1 MGLPSNPT
9 RSQAA
14 KPILKVVYLFA
25 GKRRHSDV
33 AAFLKKAETEGGV
46 QVELHEFDI
55 ERSPQHDLTDNALWD
70 KIFDTLKE
78 GELGFDCITTLQH
91 VQQSAFSESTSPWP
105 KAAENEDV
113 ASRFSLAECGTQ
125 VEGRRGKHFC
135 GQVHSCLSTCVRSW
149 WLFSARTS

>member
-1 MGLPSNPT
+1 M
-9 RSQAA
+9 
-14 KPILKVVYLFA
+14 
-25 GKRRHSDV
+25 
-33 AAFLKKAETEGGV
+33 
-46 QVELHEFDI
+46 HEFDI

-78 GELGFDCITTLQH
+78 GNWVLIVSPPCNT
-91 VQQSAFSESTSPWP
+91 FSRARFQNRRHPWP

-135 GQVHSCLSTCVRSW
+135 GQVAFMLVNLCPKLVVIFC
-149 WLFSARTS
+149 